1 MEAVRVTKDK
11 EWLKAGVYFVRTQ
24 AMCFGFDVPLEM
36 EFEDDTAEQEY
47 ILVLDD
53 GKPVST
59 CRVSVEEGVGH
70 VERVATLESY
80 RGKHFGAAG
89 IVAAEQWLK
98 EKGVKKIAINS
109 REAALGFYEKLGYVA
124 DHTQVSGS
132 GEFRCIMTTKTLD

>member
-59 CRVSVEEGVGH
+59 CRVSVKRAWDMSNESLRWNPT
-70 VERVATLESY
+70 VENILE
-80 RGKHFGAAG
+80 R
-89 IVAAEQWLK
+89 Q
-98 EKGVKKIAINS
+98 
-109 REAALGFYEKLGYVA
+109 AL
-124 DHTQVSGS
+124 
-132 GEFRCIMTTKTLD
+132 